1 MADKLPYEDLE
12 QEVRRLQ
19 QESNEWKQLIDQL
32 RNSELEYRTF
42 FDKNADALFITM
54 PNGRVLKANPAACRM
69 FGYKEEE
76 IIRAGRMA
84 VVDPE
89 DPRLLPAL
97 EERARTGKFS
107 GELTF
112 RRKDGTK
119 FPAEITSVIFKD
131 SDDNERASIIV
142 RDITEQKEMKEALQK
157 SESFTRTVMDHLPV
171 GLAVN
176 SVDPDV
182 DFVYMND
189 NFPKFYRTTREALA
203 DPDVFW
209 DVVYEDPVFREEIK
223 KRVLEDCD
231 RGDPERMHWED
242 VPITREGEKTT
253 YISAR
258 NTPVPGKALMISTVW
273 EVTDR
278 KQIEQKLEASQN
290 RLQSIFRVVPTG
302 IGVVCDR
309 TIIEV
314 NAKLCEMTGYTAEEL
329 VGQSAHILYPCQED
343 FDWVGTEKYR
353 QISERGTGAVE
364 TRWRRKDG
372 AILDIW
378 LASTPLDAADIS
390 KGVTFTALDITERKK
405 MENALKESEEKYR
418 LLVEN
423 ANEVILVA
431 QDGRIRFVNHK
442 ALDFIGYTPEE
453 LIEKEFTAFV
463 HPEDRKTLSERHR
476 KRLEGEYVPALYP
489 FRIIDRDGGIKWV
502 EINAVRIEWKGR
514 PATLNFLVNI
524 TERKHAE
531 EEREKLQNQLTQAKK
546 MESIGRLAGG
556 VAHDFNNMLGV
567 ILGRTE
573 MMLMG
578 MTPEDPFR
586 SDLEEIQKAGM
597 RSADLTRQ
605 LLAFARK
612 QTITPRVLDVNE
624 TVEGMLKMLRRLIGE
639 DVNLI
644 WHPDAHLW
652 PVKVD
657 PAQIDQI
664 LANLCVN
671 ARDAISGVG
680 KVTIETK
687 NVIIE
692 EDDYIDRPGL
702 IPGEYVLLTVSD
714 DGCGIDEV
722 TLANIFE
729 PFFTTREVGE
739 GTGLGLAM
747 IYGIVKQNSGFIDV
761 HSEVGKGTT
770 FKIYFPRHEG
780 DAAKE
785 TKPDLVKIPKGHGE
799 TILLVEDDPSILD
812 MGKAM
817 LEKMGY
823 TVLRAGDPK
832 QALEIAKTHGGKI
845 HLLMTDVV
853 MPQMSGKVLAE
864 QIHNVNPDMKVLFMS
879 GYTANVIAHR
889 GILDAEVHFI
899 QKPFSMKDLAF
910 KVRNTLG
917 AG

>member
-1 MADKLPYEDLE
+1 MSCDDLE
-12 QEVRRLQ
+12 QQVGRLQ
-19 QESNEWKQLIDQL
+19 QESNELNQMIDQL
-32 RNSELEYRTF
+32 RKSELEYRTF
-42 FDKNADALFITM
+42 FEKSADALFITM
-54 PNGRVLKANPAACRM
+54 PDGRILKANPAACKM

-76 IIRAGRMA
+76 LIREGRMA

-97 EERARTGKFS
+97 EERTRTGKFS

-119 FPAEITSVIFKD
+119 FPAEVTSVIFKGH
-131 SDDNERASIIV
+131 DDHERASIIV
-142 RDITEQKEMKEALQK
+142 RDSTEQKRMKEALLE
-157 SESFTRTVMDHLPV
+157 SESFTRTAMDHLPV

-189 NFPKFYRTTREALA
+189 NFPKFYRTTREALV
-203 DPDVFW
+203 DPDAFW
-209 DVVYEDPVFREEIK
+209 DAAYEDPVFREEIK
-223 KRVLEDCD
+223 KRVLEDCAS
-231 RGDPERMHWED
+231 GDPERMHWED
-242 VPITREGEKTT
+242 VPITRKGEKTT

-258 NTPVPGKALMISTVW
+258 NTPVPGKGLMISTVW
-273 EVTDR
+273 DVTDR

-290 RLQSIFRVVPTG
+290 RLKSIFRVAPTG

-314 NAKLCEMTGYTAEEL
+314 NAKLCEMIGYTAEEL
-329 VGQSAHILYPCQED
+329 VGQSARILYPCQED
-343 FDWVGTEKYR
+343 FEWVGREKYR
-353 QISERGTGAVE
+353 QISEIGTGAVE
-364 TRWRRKDG
+364 TRWQRKDG
-372 AILDIW
+372 AILDIL

-405 MENALKESEEKYR
+405 MEDALKESEEKYR

-431 QDGRIRFVNHK
+431 QDGRIRFVNRK
-442 ALDFIGYTPEE
+442 ALDFLGYTPEE
-453 LIEKEFTAFV
+453 LIEKEFSVFV
-463 HPEDRKTLSERHR
+463 HPDDRKTVTERHR
-476 KRLEGEYVPALYP
+476 KRLEGKYVPPLYP
-489 FRIIDRDGGIKWV
+489 FRIIDRAGGTKWV

-514 PATLNFLVNI
+514 PATLNFLVDI
-524 TERKHAE
+524 TERRQAE
-531 EEREKLQNQLTQAKK
+531 EEREKLENELAQAKK

-573 MMLMG
+573 MLLMG
-578 MTPEDPFR
+578 MKPGDPFY
-586 SDLEEIQKAGM
+586 SELEEIQKAGM

-605 LLAFARK
+605 LLTFARK
-612 QTITPRVLDVNE
+612 QTIAPKVLNLND
-624 TVEGMLKMLRRLIGE
+624 TVEGILKMLRRLIGE
-639 DVNLI
+639 DINLV

-680 KVTIETK
+680 KVAIETR
-687 NVIIE
+687 NVLIE
-692 EDDYIDRPGL
+692 EDDCIDRPGL
-702 IPGEYVLLTVSD
+702 VPGEYVLLKVSD
-714 DGCGIDEV
+714 DGCGMDEA

-729 PFFTTREVGE
+729 PFFTTREVGQ

-747 IYGIVKQNSGFIDV
+747 IYGIVKQNNGFIEV
-761 HSEVGKGTT
+761 HSELGKGTT
-770 FKIYFPRHEG
+770 FKIYFPRHGG
-780 DAAKE
+780 DAAGE

-823 TVLRAGDPK
+823 TVLCAGDPN

-899 QKPFSMKDLAF
+899 QKPFSMKDLGF
-910 KVRNTLG
+910 KVREALG
-917 AG
+917 A